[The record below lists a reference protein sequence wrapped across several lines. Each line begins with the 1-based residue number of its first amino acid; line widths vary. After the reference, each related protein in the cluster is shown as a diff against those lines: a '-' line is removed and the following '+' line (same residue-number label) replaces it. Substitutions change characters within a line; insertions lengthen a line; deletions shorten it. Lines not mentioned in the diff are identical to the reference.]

1 MKGYFVANG
10 QAMTNSLDGESMMAP
25 LTNWLKCEALVF
37 TSFPSEILD
46 PACEVFDRVEQ
57 FKSLLDE
64 VKKIDPVSAELNR
77 IVEDMREQVVE
88 EAKNESLR
96 FASSLTGIA
105 IDEFFRA
112 VSEDVSSDRLNQQF
126 SKSPEDVPLLL
137 IPRIAE
143 HVDLDMNLDAAGTFS
158 SREFPPIANAITLT
172 KLSLMSPA
180 QLNSLI
186 GERRYSS
193 SSKGYGNVM
202 YRFASSIDGNHQWL
216 PTPPPYPRADA
227 DHKIPED
234 EQTPVDESYGYSS
247 DFPLWH
253 DLRIRQGTF
262 RSIFKGPLN
271 GGFSGGTRPVPA
283 IEITDYNYNPTREC
297 TFPAYDAEA
306 GDDGCRTRRSW
317 FQKLLEALGL
327 R

>member
-1 MKGYFVANG
+1 
-10 QAMTNSLDGESMMAP
+10 
-25 LTNWLKCEALVF
+25 CEALVF

-202 YRFASSIDGNHQWL
+202 YRFA
-216 PTPPPYPRADA
+216 
-227 DHKIPED
+227 
-234 EQTPVDESYGYSS
+234 
-247 DFPLWH
+247 
-253 DLRIRQGTF
+253 
-262 RSIFKGPLN
+262 
-271 GGFSGGTRPVPA
+271 
-283 IEITDYNYNPTREC
+283 
-297 TFPAYDAEA
+297 
-306 GDDGCRTRRSW
+306 
-317 FQKLLEALGL
+317 
-327 R
+327 